1 MKNAL
6 IFTLLLSSLAAV
18 AQSKTTN
25 DTEALEK
32 GKIEAMKAAYLTN
45 ELELTV
51 EESQA
56 FWPIYNELQIK
67 RLNLALIN

>member
-18 AQSKTTN
+18 AQPKTTN

-32 GKIEAMKAAYLTN
+32 KKEKIEAMKAAYLTN
-45 ELELTV
+45 ELETH
-51 EESQA
+51 S
-56 FWPIYNELQIK
+56 
-67 RLNLALIN
+67 